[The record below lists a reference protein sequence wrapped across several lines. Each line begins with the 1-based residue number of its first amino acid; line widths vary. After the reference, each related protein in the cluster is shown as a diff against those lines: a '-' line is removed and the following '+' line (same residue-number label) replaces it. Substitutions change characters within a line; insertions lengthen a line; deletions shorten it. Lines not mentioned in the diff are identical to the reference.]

1 MIENVDKVP
10 VSIQDGI
17 TEESKLQ
24 MKTEARMLRAI
35 FYSELLK
42 AYGGVPIITKQLTQ
56 FDPALYTPRSTFD
69 ETVDFIVKECDDC
82 AKILPPN

>member
-42 AYGGVPIITKQLTQ
+42 AYGGVPYHHQTT
-56 FDPALYTPRSTFD
+56 YT
-69 ETVDFIVKECDDC
+69 I
-82 AKILPPN
+82 